1 MAVRDTSKKPYL
13 QDEDEKIKIG
23 IDLPIRR
30 DSELDGFFATTSTT
44 IEAVKN
50 NIRNLLQ
57 TNEGERFFQPNLG
70 TEIRD
75 TLFEN
80 FSRQTV
86 NIIEDQVRD
95 TVRAFEP
102 RVGDVGVEVVA
113 IPDNNNFEVKVLF
126 EIRGL
131 EVAPQSFT
139 FILEPS
145 R

>member
-1 MAVRDTSKKPYL
+1 MSITRKSRAFKDISLSFSPHPITK
-13 QDEDEKIKIG
+13 
-23 IDLPIRR
+23 DLPVLTNERAIVR
-30 DSELDGFFATTSTT
+30 S
-44 IEAVKN
+44 V
-50 NIRNLLQ
+50 RNLVE
-57 TNEGERFFQPNLG
+57 TIPTERFFQPNLG

-113 IPDNNNFEVKVLF
+113 NPDGNSFEVKVLF

>member
-1 MAVRDTSKKPYL
+1 MAIQRKSRAFKDISLSFTPHPVTK
-13 QDEDEKIKIG
+13 
-23 IDLPIRR
+23 DLPVLTNERAITR
-30 DSELDGFFATTSTT
+30 S
-44 IEAVKN
+44 V
-50 NIRNLLQ
+50 RNLVE
-57 TNEGERFFQPNLG
+57 TIPTERFFQPNLG

-102 RVGDVGVEVVA
+102 RVGDVGVEVLA
-113 IPDNNNFEVKVLF
+113 NPDNNNFEVKVLF

>member
-1 MAVRDTSKKPYL
+1 MSITRKSRAFKDISLSFSPHPITK
-13 QDEDEKIKIG
+13 
-23 IDLPIRR
+23 DLPVLINERAIVR
-30 DSELDGFFATTSTT
+30 S
-44 IEAVKN
+44 V
-50 NIRNLLQ
+50 RNLVE
-57 TNEGERFFQPNLG
+57 TIPTERFFQPNLG

-113 IPDNNNFEVKVLF
+113 NPDRNSFEVKVLF

-139 FILEPS
+139 FILESS